1 MADRL
6 GRPFGAVSLEM
17 VYRSLSSFTTAYHR
31 GETSDP
37 VESLAA
43 NAFSLGV
50 VKRVRKRPSRFADLG
65 LTFPAGP

>member
-6 GRPFGAVSLEM
+6 GLPFGAVSLEM
-17 VYRSLSSFTTAYHR
+17 VYRSLYYFTTAYHR

-37 VESLAA
+37 VEYLAA

-50 VKRVRKRPSRFADLG
+50 VKRVRKRAARVADLG